1 MPSNRLILCHR
12 LLLLPSIFPSTRVF
26 SSESALP
33 IWWPKYWSFSFFS
46 SRPSN
51 GYSGLIPEVRLSV
64 GDGVEVNSATD
75 GPGYLKHGICL
86 SLLRSWTRISS
97 VPCLIQ
103 SQPKKEVGKKTVTS
117 TGSPEALWPQ
127 KLGPRCGRNLGR

>member
-75 GPGYLKHGICL
+75 GPGYLKHGIWL
-86 SLLRSWTRISS
+86 ITSQILDKNIFSTMPDPVTAKKRSR
-97 VPCLIQ
+97 
-103 SQPKKEVGKKTVTS
+103 
-117 TGSPEALWPQ
+117 
-127 KLGPRCGRNLGR
+127 